1 MPSQLDIS
9 KSKLMN
15 SLPQKPGPS
24 PVLTPHEWHLY
35 PSIQLPSQEPI
46 FDTSFSSS
54 TQLDIQ
60 PCHLPLKTQHLCSPL
75 HLLGRTLFT
84 DPLGLHSPL
93 QC

>member
-1 MPSQLDIS
+1 MSSQLSMS

-15 SLPQKPGPS
+15 SLPQKPGSS
-24 PVLTPHEWHLY
+24 PVLTLHEWHLH

-46 FDTSFSSS
+46 LDTCFSSS

-60 PCHLPLKTQHLCSPL
+60 LCHLPLKTQHLCSPL

-84 DPLGLHSPL
+84 GPLGLHSPL